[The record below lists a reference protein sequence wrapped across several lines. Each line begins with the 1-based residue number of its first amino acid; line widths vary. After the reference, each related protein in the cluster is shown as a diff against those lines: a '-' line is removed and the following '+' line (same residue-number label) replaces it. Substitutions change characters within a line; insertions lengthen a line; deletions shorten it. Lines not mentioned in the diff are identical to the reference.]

1 MGSPSVVRRSK
12 PPCGM
17 AAFAWNQWQPSCG
30 INGRLP
36 VESVA
41 TFVWNQWQLSR
52 GISGRF
58 GVEYANKLARGMKAG
73 VRYPMRQIFAGC
85 AVAVSGAVS
94 RLRVSVTRH
103 PTALYHMVLSSSRS
117 YADHLLSIEAE
128 RWASA
133 AAGSGSAADAVGSQ
147 LHALVG
153 RSHGLARF

>member
-58 GVEYANKLARGMKAG
+58 GVEYAPLMK
-73 VRYPMRQIFAGC
+73 RLC
-85 AVAVSGAVS
+85 VS
-94 RLRVSVTRH
+94 RGVFEPVGCPWVLPNTR
-103 PTALYHMVLSSSRS
+103 TA
-117 YADHLLSIEAE
+117 
-128 RWASA
+128 W
-133 AAGSGSAADAVGSQ
+133 
-147 LHALVG
+147 LV
-153 RSHGLARF
+153 A